1 MTDSLTIKE
10 NQLKTNYILNL
21 PYNPALK
28 ERAKALRKAGNFA
41 EVVFWKQ
48 VRNWEFWQLDFDRQR
63 VIGNYIVD
71 FYAKSLGLVIEID
84 GESHN
89 EEEDYDA
96 KRDEFM
102 ISIGIR
108 IFRISK
114 LRVLDDLDNVMVEL
128 EDYIIQEYKVWHPD
142 LRPHL

>member
-63 VIGNYIVD
+63 IIGNYIVD

-114 LRVLDDLDNVMVEL
+114 LRVLHDLDNVMVEL

>member
-28 ERAKALRKAGNFA
+28 ERAKALGKAGNFA
-41 EVVFWKQ
+41 GVVFWKQ

-114 LRVLDDLDNVMVEL
+114 LRVLHDLDNVMVEL
-128 EDYIIQEYKVWHPD
+128 EDYIIQEDKVWHPD

>member
-1 MTDSLTIKE
+1 MSETLIIKE
-10 NQLKTNYILNL
+10 NPLKTNYILNL

-28 ERAKALRKAGNFA
+28 NRAKTLRKAGNFA

-89 EEEDYDA
+89 EKEDYDA

-114 LRVLDDLDNVMVEL
+114 LRVLHDLDNVMVEL
-128 EDYIIQEYKVWHPD
+128 EDYIIQEYKIWHPD

>member
-114 LRVLDDLDNVMVEL
+114 LRVLHDLDNVMVEL
-128 EDYIIQEYKVWHPD
+128 EDYIIQEYKIWHPD

>member
-1 MTDSLTIKE
+1 MSETLIIKE
-10 NQLKTNYILNL
+10 NPLKTNYILNL
-21 PYNPALK
+21 PYNSALK
-28 ERAKALRKAGNFA
+28 NRAKALRKAGNFA

-114 LRVLDDLDNVMVEL
+114 LRVLHDLDNVMVEL

-142 LRPHL
+142 LRPPL

>member
-1 MTDSLTIKE
+1 MPDSLTIKD

-114 LRVLDDLDNVMVEL
+114 LRVLHDLDNVMVEL

>member
-28 ERAKALRKAGNFA
+28 ERAKALGKAGNFA
-41 EVVFWKQ
+41 GVVFWKQ

-114 LRVLDDLDNVMVEL
+114 LRVLHDLDNVMVEL

>member
-114 LRVLDDLDNVMVEL
+114 LRVLHDLENVMVEL